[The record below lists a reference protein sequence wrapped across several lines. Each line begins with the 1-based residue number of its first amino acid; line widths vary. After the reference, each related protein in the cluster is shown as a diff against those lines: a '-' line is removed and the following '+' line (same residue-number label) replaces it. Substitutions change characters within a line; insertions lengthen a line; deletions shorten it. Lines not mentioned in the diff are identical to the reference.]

1 MPSEP
6 FVLVQV
12 ELGKAEV
19 VKLGKVAVPRFGLT
33 VADSVY
39 PTSIFACVAS
49 AVAFTSVG
57 PVRDVD
63 CAVVVGAEGYAHE
76 PRIGGDH
83 EVIAVGGGV
92 SGTLPGEPVI
102 IDTSAMGIV

>member
-33 VADSVY
+33 VADSVDAA
-39 PTSIFACVAS
+39 SMFACVAS
-49 AVAFTSVG
+49 AVALTSV
-57 PVRDVD
+57 
-63 CAVVVGAEGYAHE
+63 
-76 PRIGGDH
+76 
-83 EVIAVGGGV
+83 
-92 SGTLPGEPVI
+92 
-102 IDTSAMGIV
+102 